1 MSERGLKRWFLLASA
16 CPLAWM
22 LGCGNEE
29 EVSARVVIN
38 EILPDNEKAILDD
51 SHPYY
56 ADGVAGAPIDLLLPE
71 NPTYRNYHDLEDRLE
86 DNGVDVNLEYDDCIE
101 LYNTGTRTV
110 DISDYSIKT
119 EISEPATFKDAAG
132 LGPDERLTLDGGELL
147 LLWADN
153 GGVGEGVHLPFK
165 LDADGPNSLTLR
177 DGEDRE
183 LDYVRF
189 LTPGTPRSYSRV
201 PDGGEDWKW
210 CAPPTPGRL
219 NGDECADDF
228 ERTDAGSGTGGTTSS
243 GTGGSSSGGT
253 SAGTG
258 GGAGSSAAGT
268 GGGTGSSTA
277 GAAGSSAGAAGA
289 AAGAAGTNAGGA
301 GGTAG
306 LAGSAGAG

>member
-56 ADGVAGAPIDLLLPE
+56 ADGVAGAPIDLDLPE
-71 NPTYRNYHDLEDRLE
+71 NPTYRDYHDLEERLE
-86 DNGVDVNLEYDDCIE
+86 DAGVNVNLEYDDCIE
-101 LYNTGTRTV
+101 LYNTGTRMV

-119 EISEPATFKDAAG
+119 ELSEPATLKNAAG
-132 LGPDERLTLDGGELL
+132 LGPDERLTLGGGELL

-153 GGVGEGVHLPFK
+153 GGVGEGVHLPFR
-165 LDADGPNSLTLR
+165 LDADLPNSLTLK
-177 DGEDRE
+177 DGQDRE
-183 LDYVRF
+183 VDYVRF
-189 LTPGTPRSYSRV
+189 LTPATPRSYSRV

-219 NGDECADDF
+219 NGDECADRF
-228 ERTDAGSGTGGTTSS
+228 ERADAGS

-253 SAGTG
+253 GGTTSATG
-258 GGAGSSAAGT
+258 GT
-268 GGGTGSSTA
+268 P
-277 GAAGSSAGAAGA
+277 
-289 AAGAAGTNAGGA
+289 AGGA
-301 GGTAG
+301 GGDTG
-306 LAGSAGAG
+306 GSAGEAGGGAGGSGTAGGATGGSAGTAGAG